1 MTEDKKI
8 EQEAAEAA
16 AQEPAINE
24 VDGQPIYHAE
34 EEEGDSDE

>member
-1 MTEDKKI
+1 MTEEKNI
-8 EQEAAEAA
+8 QQEAVEAA

-34 EEEGDSDE
+34 EEEGNGNE

>member
-8 EQEAAEAA
+8 EQEAA